1 MPSSPPRAA
10 RSLGLLGEGQRGGE
24 AVDGGD
30 GLAYARRD
38 GHDFADDCLAAR
50 RRLRVLPLERRA
62 LRRHAAE
69 RLLHPALRRDQRLKL
84 KAQLRLLLLQAQY
97 LERTAQRQLGGRR
110 ARAHRALRRRLPDV
124 ARLPGAAANERPAHA
139 RRQDARQRE
148 PRHLHAARAGDLRA
162 RALHPPDPPP
172 VRLHLVRPPDVPR
185 LPRRV
190 RDHVGYGGAVVG
202 RHEPRVRRVH
212 GGAAR
217 GAARAARAVDGAPL
231 RGLFARPGGRDAR
244 RLRGAS
250 GRGVGGGD
258 GQPVRDERDSELR
271 GGRVQVDDR
280 PEAAQAQ
287 GDRAA
292 PGREVARG
300 AAAAAAARDHKG
312 ARGGARVRAPAG
324 PHTRALVDR
333 PARGHA
339 SRRADRLHPRLHR
352 PLVGLPR
359 ARAAA
364 VNLGLPRH
372 PCVDAASRRVR
383 LHARARGAVRAAAAK
398 GPVEGRGAG
407 AAGWLLARLPRRL
420 LDGVPPGGGGAA
432 GRACAAGWTGARGRG
447 IPGAHGRLRLAGRR

>member
-202 RHEPRVRRVH
+202 RHQPRLRRLH
-212 GGAAR
+212 GRVPR
-217 GAARAARAVDGAPL
+217 GRRHHLEHAPPV
-231 RGLFARPGGRDAR
+231 RGLSARPGDVHAR
-244 RLRGAS
+244 NLRGPPRDS
-250 GRGVGGGD
+250 VGGGD
-258 GQPVRDERDSELR
+258 GEPLRDERSQELR
-271 GGRVQVDDR
+271 GGRIQVDHG
-280 PEAAQAQ
+280 PEAAQA
-287 GDRAA
+287 
-292 PGREVARG
+292 
-300 AAAAAAARDHKG
+300 
-312 ARGGARVRAPAG
+312 
-324 PHTRALVDR
+324 
-333 PARGHA
+333 
-339 SRRADRLHPRLHR
+339 
-352 PLVGLPR
+352 
-359 ARAAA
+359 
-364 VNLGLPRH
+364 
-372 PCVDAASRRVR
+372 
-383 LHARARGAVRAAAAK
+383 
-398 GPVEGRGAG
+398 
-407 AAGWLLARLPRRL
+407 
-420 LDGVPPGGGGAA
+420 
-432 GRACAAGWTGARGRG
+432 
-447 IPGAHGRLRLAGRR
+447 